1 MKVVAVTGALG
12 FIGSHVV
19 EALLWR
25 GDFVYAIDNETYAA
39 NVTLPDTPLWYN
51 AVRAGSL
58 KYVKADICTLDHSPD
73 VDAIINLAAETH
85 VDNSLTDASAFVRT
99 NVTGVHHLLELCRGK
114 RAYQIPTF
122 IQISTDEVYGS
133 VAEGRSTEADPLRP
147 SSPYSASKAAADLLL
162 QAYGHSFSVPHRIVR
177 PSNCYGTRQHP
188 EKLIPKSVRHCVLS
202 RPIPIHEG
210 GNASR
215 SWLAVEDCAEAILT
229 VLDKGKNGEAYNVGG
244 NTEMSVK
251 GVASLVCE
259 AFGVDPAIH
268 LDFGYTRLGLDAR
281 YHVADEKLRA
291 LGWEPKGDLKRDLPE
306 LVKVERK
313 TFRW

>member
-39 NVTLPDTPLWYN
+39 NITLPDTPLWYN

-58 KYVKADICTLDHSPD
+58 KYVKADICTLDHLPD

-85 VDNSLTDASAFVRT
+85 VDNSLMDASRFVRT
-99 NVTGVHHLLELCRGK
+99 NVTGVHNLLELCRGK

-122 IQISTDEVYGS
+122 IQISTDEIYGS
-133 VAEGRSTEADPLRP
+133 VPIGTSTELAGLHP
-147 SSPYSASKAAADLLL
+147 SSPYSASKAAADHLVG
-162 QAYGHSFSVPHRIVR
+162 AYGHSLGVHWRIVR
-177 PSNCYGTRQHP
+177 PSNAYGLRQHP
-188 EKLIPKSVRHCVLS
+188 EKLIPKSVRCLS
-202 RPIPIHEG
+202 LGKPIPIHEG
-210 GNASR
+210 GNAIR
-215 SWLAVEDCAEAILT
+215 NWLCVKDCAEAILT
-229 VLDKGKNGEAYNVGG
+229 VLDKGQNGEAYNVGG
-244 NTEMSVK
+244 NTEMSVR

-259 AFGVDPAIH
+259 AYGVDPNIH
-268 LDFGYTRLGLDAR
+268 LDFGYTRLGLDMR
-281 YHVADEKLRA
+281 YHVSDVKLRA
-291 LGWEPKGDLKRDLPE
+291 LGWEPKGDLRRDLPA
-306 LVKVERK
+306 LVQSERK